1 MPNGVYTFNINNDG
15 TAGTFLESFSIYK
28 EYDSAGMEVAEHPY
42 QEGVL
47 TVTDDLIKLEVKF
60 EDEENLYVVTYSGDY
75 TMQDR
80 RRDAG
85 GIY

>member
-1 MPNGVYTFNINNDG
+1 
-15 TAGTFLESFSIYK
+15 
-28 EYDSAGMEVAEHPY
+28 MEVAERPY

-47 TVTDDLIKLEVKF
+47 TVTDDLVKLEIKF
-60 EDEENLYVVTYSGDY
+60 TDEENLYIVTYGGDY

-80 RRDAG
+80 RSYAG